1 MILLCELS
9 LVYKPIF
16 LPNSLQAVDHAL
28 NCLRPFITMS
38 IPSQPFCCS
47 AEGVC
52 HLSMFFDICCHFSRT
67 PVVPV
72 TYKLTAPHSL
82 QAPLSCPDVF
92 LLPSHSH
99 HLSTEQLSAHPNLF
113 PHSMKAWASSLDPT
127 SKSGVCPPIRRFHPQ
142 TPFSRPPSPHYPL
155 THPP

>member
-72 TYKLTAPHSL
+72 TYNLTAPHSL
-82 QAPLSCPDVF
+82 QAPLSWTPMYF
-92 LLPSHSH
+92 SSH
-99 HLSTEQLSAHPNLF
+99 HIPIISQPNSYQPTLTF
-113 PHSMKAWASSLDPT
+113 SPTAWKP
-127 SKSGVCPPIRRFHPQ
+127 GP
-142 TPFSRPPSPHYPL
+142 PPSIPRQKAAYVLQSAVSTHKPPFPGPHLPT
-155 THPP
+155 TH